1 MIHTSLCSGRA
12 ALWPWLL
19 TVALLS
25 VSCSDVPLGFKG
37 LQIQVAHDGFEVL
50 DAHPVDLDHDG
61 DMDLVVATENDL
73 RYLRH
78 ERLRW
83 TDESAGTGLP
93 GLAPAERLRRV
104 GDDFV
109 LERGG
114 KTTRLVYTGIG
125 SWEEQGADSSGGLQ
139 ADSNSNGDSGR
150 ESEAV
155 APAVTSTGN
164 ATDATLEIVADLN
177 GDGIDD
183 KAWVADRRVRV
194 AFGDRSG
201 ALLDVTHAVGADAL
215 KLPAAARRLHAVD
228 IEGDGDLDL
237 FVVAGRLFALL
248 NNGGSSPATA
258 TPVDSASA
266 PGVEHDGFES
276 GATPGQVS
284 TPAGSQDRPGSRAAQ
299 ARTRALNRRPSDDS
313 TAAKRTVPWFSDGT
327 ADAGLLF
334 AHEEGG
340 EQWDIRP
347 TMGPGA
353 AFADIDNDGDSDLF
367 VAGGADQDSR
377 LFLNDG
383 AGHFADVSAAWG
395 LTGVRR
401 AGMGALFADWDNDG
415 DPDLYLT
422 CQGPNVLWRHD
433 GDHFTDVTEASG
445 TGDARWGASA
455 ACADID
461 RDGDLDLF
469 VTNYLEF
476 DLSAIPPESR
486 DPSRRREDP
495 IAMLPYVFAGQAN
508 VLYRNDGALR
518 FSDITEAAGVL
529 NPDGKSLGAA
539 FLDHDD
545 DGWPDL
551 YVANDTTP
559 NTFFRNLGDGTFEE
573 LSLFVGL
580 DDPRG
585 GMGLALSDIDSDGDE
600 DIALTNWQLEPNAL
614 YRNNHIHGETQRKF
628 MPAFE
633 DIAVPARLAQAAVGY
648 VGWGCVLAD
657 FDGDGDDDLFV
668 ANGYTSP
675 DYETTMTCVGQA
687 NQLFENV
694 SGPGPFASHRDMP
707 CWKLLDAETAGA
719 PFAQELASRSTAA
732 ADIDGDGDLDLVVT
746 SNNGPLVLLRN
757 ERQVRSLRVVPSGR
771 GLATARD
778 AIGAQVTLQLSDGRA
793 PMAVAHSSS
802 GYLGQNERGVRFSL
816 GDADVLAVDI
826 TWPDGSHSTHPASG
840 PGVLAIEQPD
850 K

>member
-1 MIHTSLCSGRA
+1 MIKASTRSGQTALRLSL
-12 ALWPWLL
+12 L
-19 TVALLS
+19 VALLLP
-25 VSCSDVPLGFKG
+25 VGCSDTPLGFKG
-37 LQIQVAHDGFEVL
+37 MQIQVAHDGFEVL
-50 DAHPVDLDHDG
+50 DAYPVDLDHDG
-61 DMDLVVATENDL
+61 DMDLIVATENDL

-83 TDESAGTGLP
+83 TDESAGTGLT
-93 GLAPAERLRRV
+93 GLAPAERLHWS
-104 GDDFV
+104 GDDLV
-109 LERGG
+109 LERGS
-114 KTTRLVYTGIG
+114 KITRLPYSGIG
-125 SWEEQGADSSGGLQ
+125 SWDGQAGKGGVELASLAGRPGRPGVISSADASPG
-139 ADSNSNGDSGR
+139 
-150 ESEAV
+150 V
-155 APAVTSTGN
+155 
-164 ATDATLEIVADLN
+164 IADLN
-177 GDGIDD
+177 GDGINDM
-183 KAWVADRRVRV
+183 ASVVGRRLSVGL
-194 AFGDRSG
+194 GDSAGVLR
-201 ALLDVTHAVGADAL
+201 DVTSAVGADAL
-215 KLPAAARRLHAVD
+215 RLPAAVRRVHAVD
-228 IEGDGDLDL
+228 LEGDGDLDL
-237 FVVAGRLFALL
+237 LIVAGRIFALL
-248 NNGGSSPATA
+248 NNGGRSAATTAPTHSASAQGDTPGELGGGTAPEQTDALGSSPPGSSSPA
-258 TPVDSASA
+258 
-266 PGVEHDGFES
+266 
-276 GATPGQVS
+276 QQ
-284 TPAGSQDRPGSRAAQ
+284 GS
-299 ARTRALNRRPSDDS
+299 
-313 TAAKRTVPWFSDGT
+313 PWFSDGT
-327 ADAGLLF
+327 ADAGLHF
-334 AHEEGG
+334 VHEEGG

-353 AFADIDNDGDSDLF
+353 AFADIDSDGDSDLF

-383 AGHFADVSAAWG
+383 AGHFTDVSAAWG
-395 LTGVRR
+395 LSGVRR

-422 CQGPNVLWRHD
+422 CQGANVLWRHD
-433 GDHFTDVTEASG
+433 GDHFTDITEASG

-486 DPSRRREDP
+486 NPSQRREDP
-495 IAMLPYVFAGQAN
+495 IAMLPYIFAGQGN
-508 VLYRNDGALR
+508 VFYRNDGELR
-518 FSDITEAAGVL
+518 FTDITEAAGVL

-539 FLDHDD
+539 FLDHDA

-559 NTFFRNLGDGTFEE
+559 NTFFRNLGDNTFEE

-614 YRNNHIHGETQRKF
+614 YRNNHIHGETKRKF

-648 VGWGCVLAD
+648 VGWGCVFAD
-657 FDGDGDDDLFV
+657 FDGDGDDDMFV

-687 NQLFENV
+687 NQLFENT

-707 CWKLLDAETAGA
+707 RWKLLEADTAGA
-719 PFAQELASRSTAA
+719 PFATELASRSTAA
-732 ADIDGDGDLDLVVT
+732 ADIDGDGDVDLVVT

-757 ERQVRSLRVVPSGR
+757 EGQVRSLRVVPTGR
-771 GLATARD
+771 GPATARD
-778 AIGAQVTLQLSDGRA
+778 AIGARVTLQLSDGRT
-793 PMAVAHSSS
+793 PMAVVHSSS
-802 GYLGQNERGVRFSL
+802 GYLGQNERGVRFTL

-826 TWPDGSHSTHPASG
+826 DWPDGSHSAHTASS
-840 PGVLAIEQPD
+840 PGVLHVDQPGG
-850 K
+850 